1 MCVNDRFGFR
11 LLHEVLKDSETKRG
25 DSLEKKK
32 NDEGE
37 QQKEARIRE
46 GRGVKKG
53 RSSWHV
59 EERFGLGNV
68 LRNMPRKL
76 KEGDSP
82 PPYDLVEKTQ
92 VIFFG
97 HRTTNGVW

>member
-76 KEGDSP
+76 KEGDSTP
-82 PPYDLVEKTQ
+82 PL
-92 VIFFG
+92 
-97 HRTTNGVW
+97 